1 MSSASPSS
9 PEAQT
14 RRQPLTFL
22 RRSPRRRAPLRET
35 QALPEATP
43 LSRRRALIGPFEM
56 RRARAHLVPELLLQA
71 FLSATPEL
79 PSAGA
84 PGRSLRPAVLAS
96 PPDRVRRPAC
106 TSGQRGA
113 CCHEASV
120 STGPRSRG
128 RRLLPPRPASP
139 AAAVGLGT
147 RRRYRASRLPGRGP
161 QSGREPPSGPPR
173 GGRARRARLRRPR
186 PAPRRPESGARLAA
200 LASLGQEMSAPSWEE
215 GEVWAATPVR
225 VSQVALHLAPGP
237 PPQPF
242 LKFPF
247 PSPAAR
253 THGLY
258 FAELVRAGGRLM
270 GAPSVVSWSWGWVG
284 GLSPRRAPASER
296 TA

>member
-79 PSAGA
+79 PSPGA
-84 PGRSLRPAVLAS
+84 RGRSLRPAVLAS

-139 AAAVGLGT
+139 AAAAGPGT
-147 RRRYRASRLPGRGP
+147 RRRYRAPRFPGRGP
-161 QSGREPPSGPPR
+161 QSGRDPLSGPPR
-173 GGRARRARLRRPR
+173 GSPGAETPSASTPSGSPPPGVGRPARRPR
-186 PAPRRPESGARLAA
+186 FTRPGNVGPKLGGGG
-200 LASLGQEMSAPSWEE
+200 SLGGNPSS
-215 GEVWAATPVR
+215 G
-225 VSQVALHLAPGP
+225 
-237 PPQPF
+237 
-242 LKFPF
+242 
-247 PSPAAR
+247 
-253 THGLY
+253 
-258 FAELVRAGGRLM
+258 
-270 GAPSVVSWSWGWVG
+270 
-284 GLSPRRAPASER
+284 
-296 TA
+296 